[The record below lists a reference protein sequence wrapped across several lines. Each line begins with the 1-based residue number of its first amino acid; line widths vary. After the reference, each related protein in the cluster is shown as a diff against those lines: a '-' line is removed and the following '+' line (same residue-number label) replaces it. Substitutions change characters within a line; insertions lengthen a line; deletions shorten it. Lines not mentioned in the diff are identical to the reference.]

1 MCLRKDHI
9 SLNCKSSV
17 KCYSCKGRHHVSVC
31 KGKKPPP
38 DPPKEQKQA
47 GSKKPLASSEG
58 TGSGGQ
64 PDSTVCHTTT
74 SNCVLLQTAR
84 ATIYDPDNPNGSKV
98 TARLILDGGSQCSY
112 ISSKLKGLELKGQ
125 SSVNIK
131 TFGSNETNAQVID
144 VVNFGIETA
153 YAPNTEVSAFVVPLI
168 CQSLKNKYVSNASKP
183 YTHLANLHL
192 ADYSSGQND
201 AEVDILIGSD
211 QYWKIVTGKTKK
223 GESGPTAFQTRLLPR
238 LGPLWA
244 CGRRI
249 TTGNPHQQ
257 GSNLVSI
264 PIHIHPQV
272 CLSEEVERKND
283 GLVQELKKFWDLET
297 LGFQPQCVYEEFL
310 ESIKYEDNREVN
322 LPRKPDH
329 AELPDSYDLSK
340 KRLLGL
346 LKRLRN
352 EPEVLK
358 EYDNVIR
365 EQCNKGIVEPVPES
379 NEVAKRVHYLPH
391 PTVIAKIK
399 QQRRLGRQ
407 GQADFHLMIVCI
419 VLLRSR
425 RTLWT
430 LC

>member
-1 MCLRKDHI
+1 MLA
-9 SLNCKSSV
+9 SV
-17 KCYSCKGRHHVSVC
+17 KERSHPQILPKSRNKLEVRNHLPRVKGLAPEVSQTQPSATQQHRTVSFF
-31 KGKKPPP
+31 KLQ
-38 DPPKEQKQA
+38 EQ
-47 GSKKPLASSEG
+47 P
-58 TGSGGQ
+58 
-64 PDSTVCHTTT
+64 
-74 SNCVLLQTAR
+74 
-84 ATIYDPDNPNGSKV
+84 YDPDNPNGSKV

-257 GSNLVSI
+257 GSNLVT
-264 PIHIHPQV
+264 IHILK
-272 CLSEEVERKND
+272 CAS
-283 GLVQELKKFWDLET
+283 LKKL
-297 LGFQPQCVYEEFL
+297 
-310 ESIKYEDNREVN
+310 RERMMALYKN
-322 LPRKPDH
+322 
-329 AELPDSYDLSK
+329 S
-340 KRLLGL
+340 
-346 LKRLRN
+346 RN
-352 EPEVLK
+352 F
-358 EYDNVIR
+358 
-365 EQCNKGIVEPVPES
+365 G
-379 NEVAKRVHYLPH
+379 
-391 PTVIAKIK
+391 T
-399 QQRRLGRQ
+399 
-407 GQADFHLMIVCI
+407 
-419 VLLRSR
+419 
-425 RTLWT
+425 
-430 LC
+430 